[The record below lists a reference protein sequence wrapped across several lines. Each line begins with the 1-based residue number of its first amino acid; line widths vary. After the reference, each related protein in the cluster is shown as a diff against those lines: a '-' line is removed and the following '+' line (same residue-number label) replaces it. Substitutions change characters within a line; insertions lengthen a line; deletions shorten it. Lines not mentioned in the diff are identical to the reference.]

1 MDSASKKHLY
11 IYIYIK
17 TICEEKSTVWKN
29 LEYTFQKLKNHL
41 KILVNKTL
49 LLKVFQ
55 IETLPL
61 KVHLVVFL
69 LEVFLIKVFLDES
82 SIKCFFKKKKTLYV
96 IFQIFKNIS

>member
-29 LEYTFQKLKNHL
+29 LEYTFQKLKIHL

-55 IETLPL
+55 IVTLPNTFSSAFSS
-61 KVHLVVFL
+61 VFTQ
-69 LEVFLIKVFLDES
+69 
-82 SIKCFFKKKKTLYV
+82 SIF
-96 IFQIFKNIS
+96 N